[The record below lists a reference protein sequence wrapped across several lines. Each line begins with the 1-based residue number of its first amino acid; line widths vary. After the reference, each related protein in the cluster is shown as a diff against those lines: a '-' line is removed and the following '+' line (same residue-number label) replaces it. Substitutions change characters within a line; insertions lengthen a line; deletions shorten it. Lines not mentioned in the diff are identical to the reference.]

1 MNRAKGLGRACTFSV
16 SDEGGGW
23 RVLRGTAAVGDFHSR
38 GDAIRAAC
46 FKARTAEKSGRRAR
60 VVAAPGDQVM
70 PHYEPHFGL

>member
-1 MNRAKGLGRACTFSV
+1 MNWPKGLGRACTFSV

-23 RVLRGTAAVGDFHSR
+23 QVRRETALVGDFQSR

-46 FKARTAEKSGRRAR
+46 FKARTEEKAGRRAR
-60 VVAAPGDQVM
+60 VVAPGDQVM